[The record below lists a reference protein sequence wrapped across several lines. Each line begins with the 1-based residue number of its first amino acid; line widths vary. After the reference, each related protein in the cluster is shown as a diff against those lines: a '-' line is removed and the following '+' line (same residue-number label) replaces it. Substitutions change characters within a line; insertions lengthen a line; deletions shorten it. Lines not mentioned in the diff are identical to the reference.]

1 MAWWPWSRSIAP
13 QFDDVE
19 RRSALVSIGDPAAVE
34 LFGLG
39 AGNLAGVPVGEQSV
53 MGISA
58 VFRAVSLI
66 SGSIGSLPMRTL
78 VINKDGHTERANSF
92 LDTPAGPGLDAM
104 TAFEFK
110 ETVLCHLLLH
120 GNAYLL
126 HLYGGAGQIVGLLP
140 IHPLAV
146 SVDVS
151 KDLTKVF
158 TVTLNDGTTRE
169 FGSKELTHIPALS
182 TDGVKGLSPI
192 AVARNMFGTTVAG
205 EKAAARMFKNGN
217 MTSGLVTPED
227 TDGLTESEATTIKTD
242 LRNRIQGTDNA
253 GEIVVINRRLKF
265 SQWALSAEDAQFLQS
280 REFQIEE
287 IARWFGLQPFHLAQT
302 TKQTS
307 WGTGIEEQNRGL
319 ARYTLEPWTTRVQE
333 RLTRLLTGSKK
344 VEFDYTAFVQP
355 SPETEIGLLIDQVE
369 AGLLTKD
376 EARAIRNMP
385 PLTQAQKDEIAAD
398 KGLLP
403 EELLA
408 DDEIPPTEQSEPT
421 NRSTTARANG
431 HTALAGMN
439 GKVVAGHG

>member
-1 MAWWPWSRSIAP
+1 MAWWPWSRNIAP

-19 RRSALVSIGDPAAVE
+19 TRSVSVSIGDPAAVE

-39 AGNLAGVPVGEQSV
+39 AGNLAGMPVGEHSV
-53 MGISA
+53 LGISA
-58 VFRAVSLI
+58 VYRAVSLI
-66 SGSIGSLPMRTL
+66 SGSIASLPMRT
-78 VINKDGHTERANSF
+78 IITDKDGYTERANSF
-92 LDTPAGPGLDAM
+92 LDTPGGTGSDAM

-120 GNAYLL
+120 GNAYLF
-126 HLYGGAGQIVGLLP
+126 HLYGGAGQIIGLLP

-146 SVDVS
+146 AVDMT
-151 KDLTKVF
+151 KDFTKVF
-158 TVTLNDGTTRE
+158 TVTLNDGTARE
-169 FGSKELTHIPALS
+169 FGSRELTHIPALS
-182 TDGVKGLSPI
+182 TDGIRGLSPI
-192 AVARNMFGTTVAG
+192 AVARNMFGTTMAG
-205 EKAAARMFKNGN
+205 EKAAARMFANGN

-227 TDGLTESEATTIKTD
+227 TDGLTAEEAKTIKND
-242 LRNRIQGTDNA
+242 IRNRIQGTDNA
-253 GEIVVINRRLKF
+253 GEIVVINRRLRF
-265 SQWALSAEDAQFLQS
+265 SQWSLSAEDAQFLQS
-280 REFQIEE
+280 RAFQIEE
-287 IARWFGLQPFHLAQT
+287 VARWFGLMPFHLAQT
-302 TKQTS
+302 EKQTS

-376 EARAIRNMP
+376 EARRIRNMP

-403 EELLA
+403 EEPLP
-408 DDEIPPTEQSEPT
+408 DEIPPEPT
-421 NRSTTARANG
+421 DDIEPAHRS
-431 HTALAGMN
+431 ALAGTN